1 MKKTMTKGLIASAIG
16 MSLFS
21 QALLAEEVTVWAW
34 DPNFNVAIMEE
45 AAARYT
51 KENPDVTFN
60 IIDFSKGE
68 VEQKLHTML
77 ASGVTSALPDVVL
90 IEDYNAQ
97 KYLQSYPGSFA
108 PMTEKVDYSAFAPYK
123 VSVMSYNGEVY
134 GMPFDTGVTG
144 MYYRTDI
151 LEKAGFSAEDMHN
164 ITWER
169 YIEIGKQVKEKT
181 GVAMLGTNPDD
192 LAMIRIMMQ
201 SGGEWYFNEDGSLNL
216 VNNESLKE
224 ALEVFR
230 QLMSDDL
237 SRPAVGWSEWVGTVN
252 RGQVATITTGVWI
265 TPSVKASDDQ
275 TGKWSIAPTPKLSKE
290 GAVNASNLGG
300 SSWYVLGTSKVTDT
314 AIDFLNDVYA
324 KDVNFYETILK
335 ERGAVGSYL
344 PSAKSDAYKY
354 TSDFFAGQQIYSD
367 FAGWLVD
374 IPQVNYGIYTYEVD
388 NAISSQMPALMQG
401 MPVDT
406 MLERVQQQL
415 EYQLR

>member
-1 MKKTMTKGLIASAIG
+1 MKKTMTKGLLASAIG

-51 KENPDVTFN
+51 QENPDVTFN
-60 IIDFSKGE
+60 ILDFSKGE
-68 VEQKLHTML
+68 VEQKLQTML
-77 ASGVTSALPDVVL
+77 ASGVTSALPDIVL
-90 IEDYNAQ
+90 VEDYNAQ
-97 KYLQSYPGSFA
+97 KYLQSFPGSFA
-108 PMTEKVDYSAFAPYK
+108 PMTDKVDYSSFAPYK
-123 VSVMSYNGEVY
+123 VSVMSYKGDVY

-151 LEKAGFSAEDMHN
+151 LEKAGFSAEDMQN

-169 YIEIGKQVKEKT
+169 YLEIGKQVKEKT

-192 LAMIRIMMQ
+192 LAMVRIMMQ
-201 SGGEWYFNEDGSLNL
+201 SGGEWYFNEDGSLNITE
-216 VNNESLKE
+216 NESLKE

-230 QLMSDDL
+230 QLMSDDI

-275 TGKWSIAPTPKLSKE
+275 NGKWSIAPTPRLSKE
-290 GAVNASNLGG
+290 GSVNASNLGG
-300 SSWYVLGTSKVTDT
+300 SSWYVLGSSKVTDT

-344 PSAKSDAYKY
+344 PSAKSEAYQY
-354 TSDFFAGQQIYSD
+354 TSDFFDGQQIYTD

-388 NAISSQMPALMQG
+388 AAISSQMPALMQG
-401 MPVDT
+401 MPVEA